1 MQLFS
6 YRTVVVG
13 AVDARVGKRDS
24 QIHQA
29 IVHQPHAAAAA
40 ASVIQHCIV
49 KPLKY
54 GRSAKPNDGITVSK
68 CLIIQ
73 HCFYSIMGIKKKE
86 RKKREIIYTRIA
98 I

>member
-1 MQLFS
+1 MHIICDREKFFIFVQLFS

-13 AVDARVGKRDS
+13 AVDARVGKRDG

-54 GRSAKPNDGITVSK
+54 GRSA
-68 CLIIQ
+68 
-73 HCFYSIMGIKKKE
+73 
-86 RKKREIIYTRIA
+86 
-98 I
+98 